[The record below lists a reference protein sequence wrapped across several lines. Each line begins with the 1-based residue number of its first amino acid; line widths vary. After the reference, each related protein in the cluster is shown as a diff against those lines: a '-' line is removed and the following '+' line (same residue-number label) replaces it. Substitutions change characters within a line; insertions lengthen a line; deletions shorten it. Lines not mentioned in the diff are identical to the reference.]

1 MTSKEL
7 ATVLAALRFWQQE
20 LQDIADHPD
29 EDNWIAESLHFQ
41 EHEPLT
47 SEEIDDLCERLN
59 LDAPLEIGTFKHTAA
74 PWEIGDSR
82 WPNCIVAQ
90 RALPGALS
98 LARVLEYRYASKE
111 DLQFL
116 LHAVNSHDQLRAALE
131 IAVGIAQWAKDNGAS
146 AEFVDSFLAMTKPL
160 TKGGES

>member
-7 ATVLAALRFWQQE
+7 ATVLAALRYWQQE
-20 LQDIADHPD
+20 LQEIAEQPD

-47 SEEIDDLCERLN
+47 VEEIDDLCERLN
-59 LDAPLEIGTFKHTAA
+59 LNAPLELLTLKHTPT

-90 RALPGALS
+90 HALPGALS
-98 LARVLEYRYASKE
+98 LARVLEYRYVSAD

-116 LHAVNSHDQLRAALE
+116 LYAVNSHHQLVAALQVG
-131 IAVGIAQWAKDNGAS
+131 VGIANWAKDNGAS
-146 AEFVDSFLAMTKPL
+146 ADFVDAFLTM
-160 TKGGES
+160 TKGGG